1 MEPIRS
7 DRNRRLDRRASRRS
21 LGHGEETAGGF
32 ARRLEET
39 GEADPPATTGDVF
52 QASGTSPAGVD
63 GSTEKLLDAVHEAGQ
78 RLLNERTFSAA
89 QAYREA
95 VQLFLRNVVPDAN
108 HVQISE
114 SSRGIMS
121 RKRYYLLTDINR
133 SVDRLITG
141 LLQTQDAQF
150 DILGRLEAIR
160 GMLIDLIH

>member
-1 MEPIRS
+1 M
-7 DRNRRLDRRASRRS
+7 
-21 LGHGEETAGGF
+21 HET
-32 ARRLEET
+32 
-39 GEADPPATTGDVF
+39 
-52 QASGTSPAGVD
+52 
-63 GSTEKLLDAVHEAGQ
+63 GQ

-95 VQLFLRNVVPDAN
+95 VQVFLRKVVPDAN

-141 LLQTQDAQF
+141 VLQTQDVQF

-160 GMLIDLIH
+160 GMLIDLMH

>member
-7 DRNRRLDRRASRRS
+7 DRDRRLDRRSSRRTV
-21 LGHGEETAGGF
+21 GRGEEASSGF
-32 ARRLEET
+32 ARHLEET
-39 GEADPPATTGDVF
+39 PEADTPTIEEVFRTAVPATGIDE
-52 QASGTSPAGVD
+52 
-63 GSTEKLLDAVHEAGQ
+63 STEQLLDAVHEAGQ

-95 VQLFLRNVVPDAN
+95 VQVFLRKVVPDAN
-108 HVQISE
+108 QVQINE

-133 SVDRLITG
+133 SVDRLISG
-141 LLQTQDAQF
+141 LLQTQDMQF

-160 GMLIDLIH
+160 GMLIDLMH